1 MIRRPPKSTRT
12 DTLFPYTTLVRSVG
26 EPCNILRLVG
36 LQAADNRPAGVEISQ
51 ALGLAQ
57 HLLHLVFTESSAT
70 GCMSDPDARIVHR
83 LGNGQQ
89 LDALEVAA
97 YARAGRGDARAD
109 SGNVRSEE
117 DTYELQSL
125 MR

>member
-89 LDALEVAA
+89 
-97 YARAGRGDARAD
+97 
-109 SGNVRSEE
+109 RSEE
-117 DTYELQSL
+117 RRVGKECVSTFRLRWSAYQ
-125 MR
+125 